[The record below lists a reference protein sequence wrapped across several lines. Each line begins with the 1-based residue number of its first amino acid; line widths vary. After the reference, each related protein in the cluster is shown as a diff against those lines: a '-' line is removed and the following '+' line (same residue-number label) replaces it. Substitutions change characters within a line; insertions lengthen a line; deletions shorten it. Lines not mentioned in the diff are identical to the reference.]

1 MMYTKLGVYCLTIG
15 KHLTGTYM
23 YVSIPCVCVYI
34 YINWHQSYYL
44 YIYMFVNT
52 QVFLNSVANSD
63 AIN

>member
-1 MMYTKLGVYCLTIG
+1 MMCTKLGVYCLTIG
-15 KHLTGTYM
+15 KHLTGTYI
-23 YVSIPCVCVYI
+23 YVSIQCVYI

-63 AIN
+63 AIK